1 MTCGT
6 PVITC
11 NCSSLPETVGDAAIK
26 VDPNNTEELAYE
38 MERVL
43 SDKMLQSELIKKAF
57 DHVALHTWE
66 EAAAK
71 LIQVFADIQKRGPW
85 KRRK

>member
-1 MTCGT
+1 MACGV
-6 PVITC
+6 PVITS
-11 NCSSLPETVGDAAIK
+11 NRGSLPEVAGGAAIK
-26 VDPNNTEELAYE
+26 VDPNNTEELAHE

-43 SDKMLQSELIKKAF
+43 SDKTLQSELIKNGF

-66 EAAAK
+66 MAAAK
-71 LIQVFADIQKRGPW
+71 LIQVFADIQETGHW